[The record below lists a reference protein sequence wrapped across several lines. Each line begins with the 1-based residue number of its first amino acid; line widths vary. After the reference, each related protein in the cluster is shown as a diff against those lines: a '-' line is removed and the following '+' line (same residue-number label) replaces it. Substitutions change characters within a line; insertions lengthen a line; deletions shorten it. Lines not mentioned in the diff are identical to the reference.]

1 MNYDSKQL
9 ALAYHREFFSSL
21 YDLELDK
28 DRGLGSTE
36 APTACHLTPDL
47 GCGTLEGRATLP
59 PPRLL
64 HSVTSRL

>member
-28 DRGLGSTE
+28 DRGLGSVG
-36 APTACHLTPDL
+36 APTACRLTSPS
-47 GCGTLEGRATLP
+47 GRVTLEGKPPEHPRVTLCYTLGP
-59 PPRLL
+59 D
-64 HSVTSRL
+64 